1 MTKNNIPSIQNK
13 LDMVRAMH
21 NIILRMNNEEAYM
34 TWIYQMPDEP
44 SEDDFE
50 WFADPE
56 NEESFKDLT
65 QLFIKLCNT
74 YLKDGLFIN
83 SKLYTGESS

>member
-1 MTKNNIPSIQNK
+1 MAKNNIQSIQNK

-34 TWIYQMPDEP
+34 LWIHQMPDEP

-50 WFADPE
+50 
-56 NEESFKDLT
+56 
-65 QLFIKLCNT
+65 
-74 YLKDGLFIN
+74 
-83 SKLYTGESS
+83 